1 LPNREEKAPE
11 KGKQANVQE
20 QKNNF
25 TSVTGSNRDAEEKQQ
40 SKSTSILRTE
50 PVLPDKQ
57 RN

>member
-11 KGKQANVQE
+11 KDKQANVQE

-40 SKSTSILRTE
+40 SKSTSILHTE
-50 PVLPDKQ
+50 SVLPDKQ